1 VDASWRLAV
10 AAIFVWLGMML
21 AISFFETPLKFR
33 APGINLP
40 LGLGIGRLVFR
51 ALNVCEMVL
60 AFVIALALFTHE
72 TTARLD
78 LALTVAIGTLF
89 LQTVLVR
96 PLLSHRTE
104 SVLAGEESPR
114 PGAHLSYVALE
125 AIKVIAL
132 VTAGVLMLNA

>member
-10 AAIFVWLGMML
+10 AAIFVWLGMVL
-21 AISFFETPLKFR
+21 AISFVETPLKFR
-33 APGINLP
+33 APGINLR

-60 AFVIALALFTHE
+60 AFVVALALFTHE

-96 PLLSHRTE
+96 PLLSRRTE

-114 PGAHLSYVALE
+114 SSPHYAYVVLE
-125 AIKVIAL
+125 VIKVLAL
-132 VTAGVLMLNA
+132 VIAGVLMLDA